1 MTLVFLKWG
10 SQTNLREEMVDLT
23 TAKLKIS
30 VMEADSLGK
39 HWQPLK
45 SIRNEN
51 LEYIK
56 NSCKSDKII
65 TTTKHTEQAIHKT
78 KPVGL
83 KSK

>member
-1 MTLVFLKWG
+1 MTLEFLKRG
-10 SQTNLREEMVDLT
+10 SQTNLRGGNGGFEIRDLE
-23 TAKLKIS
+23 IS

-56 NSCKSDKII
+56 NSCKSDK
-65 TTTKHTEQAIHKT
+65 TTTKHTEQAIHRT

>member
-1 MTLVFLKWG
+1 MTLGFLKLG
-10 SQTNLREEMVDLT
+10 SQTNLRGEMVDLT

-30 VMEADSLGK
+30 VSLGK

-56 NSCKSDKII
+56 NSCKSDKTA
-65 TTTKHTEQAIHKT
+65 TTTKHTEQAIHRT